1 MLTALGCW
9 GRADLGSPQQGAQA
23 GRGRSQHVLRCQCP
37 HPSLPPSLPGC
48 LGCLC
53 ATVLLSCS
61 STEGREGTD
70 RGLQTAMASL
80 LSPCSTLNPTQ
91 PQHTPCAVPFHYQSR
106 ASLSTD
112 QATETKPHSAPKPH
126 QACIRTGTRNAKNS
140 PMAATFIHTYCFA
153 VALLPTQ
160 IPAQVRSLQ
169 KHIMKLSAL

>member
-1 MLTALGCW
+1 MCSGV
-9 GRADLGSPQQGAQA
+9 SVPI
-23 GRGRSQHVLRCQCP
+23 P
-37 HPSLPPSLPGC
+37 PSLPPSQGVWAVSVPQ
-48 LGCLC
+48 
-53 ATVLLSCS
+53 S
-61 STEGREGTD
+61 SFRGAAQKGGRGQT
-70 RGLQTAMASL
+70 GLQTAMASL